1 MAISTLD
8 EYLATI
14 PNGDNRARMVE
25 VLGLAQLPGA
35 GAAHRVEPADVHPP
49 RDVHHRILGGLQAHG
64 DGSKRTTLLMIARGM
79 RNYGTVLR
87 IEVHLS

>member
-1 MAISTLD
+1 M
-8 EYLATI
+8 
-14 PNGDNRARMVE
+14 
-25 VLGLAQLPGA
+25 
-35 GAAHRVEPADVHPP
+35 EPADVHPP

-87 IEVHLS
+87 IEVSPQLGS